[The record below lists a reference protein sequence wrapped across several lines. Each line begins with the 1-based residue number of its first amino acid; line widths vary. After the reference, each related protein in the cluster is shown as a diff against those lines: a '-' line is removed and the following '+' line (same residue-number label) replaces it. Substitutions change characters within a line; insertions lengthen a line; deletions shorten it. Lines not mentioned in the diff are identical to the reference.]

1 MNENKPGIG
10 GMLAHG
16 ACCGGPLLILLFVKF
31 PSLLLYGGGLAI
43 GGGVIFWANRAWSR
57 RRRYREALLKR
68 HERKGSF
75 PGGIRHFLLRGAA
88 RTSNNSASPKAE
100 RVA

>member
-1 MNENKPGIG
+1 MENKPGLG

-43 GGGVIFWANRAWSR
+43 GGGVVFWANRAWSR
-57 RRRYREALLKR
+57 RRRYRDALLKR

-75 PGGIRHFLLRGAA
+75 PGGNRSFPLSGVTTI
-88 RTSNNSASPKAE
+88 SNNSVSSKEKRIA
-100 RVA
+100 

>member
-1 MNENKPGIG
+1 MNENKPGMG
-10 GMLAHG
+10 GLLAHG
-16 ACCGGPLLILLFVKF
+16 ACCGLPLLFLLLVRF

-43 GGGVIFWANRAWSR
+43 GGGIVFWANRAWSR

-68 HERKGSF
+68 HESKGLF
-75 PGGIRHFLLRGAA
+75 PGGNRRFLLGGAA